1 MVNHPECACTQHL
14 VHVSSR
20 RRIVTFHFPSSSLLH
35 LPGSPARVLVGS
47 TEDVQGEAHERAQ
60 ELVEVDPSVVR
71 RCGLLLLMDKRVK
84 ESDAKEGRP
93 KRQRDSR

>member
-1 MVNHPECACTQHL
+1 M
-14 VHVSSR
+14 
-20 RRIVTFHFPSSSLLH
+20 LH

-93 KRQRDSR
+93 KRQRDRKPKRVARRPAERKRSRAALMAAVNQCRRGEG